1 MFLVLSNALSS
12 TYPGKICLDQDQYI
26 YLSHTSSEDVL
37 KTSSRRFGEDQ
48 YTRLGS
54 NSSRSLQYVILTLSW
69 QEPRLLQNVFQMS
82 SRGFPKT
89 TSRRPEFQKFLEFL
103 RFQFFTLL
111 HLQSLL
117 TEACLEPGRTSTME
131 IFYENT

>member
-12 TYPGKICLDQDQYI
+12 TYPGKICLDQDKYI

-54 NSSRSLQYVILTLSW
+54 KSSRSLQYVILTLSW
-69 QEPRLLQNVFQMS
+69 QEPRLHDFKSQGFSFSLYCTFSGCLQ
-82 SRGFPKT
+82 
-89 TSRRPEFQKFLEFL
+89 RRVQNLVEHL
-103 RFQFFTLL
+103 RWRFFTKILNGFK
-111 HLQSLL
+111 LL
-117 TEACLEPGRTSTME
+117 TFFAKSSIADVRVG
-131 IFYENT
+131 